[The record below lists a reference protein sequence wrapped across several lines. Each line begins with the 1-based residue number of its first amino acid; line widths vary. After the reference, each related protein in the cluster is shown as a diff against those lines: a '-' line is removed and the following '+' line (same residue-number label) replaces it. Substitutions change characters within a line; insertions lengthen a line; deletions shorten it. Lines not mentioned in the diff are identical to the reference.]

1 MRKNKNMKFTEKV
14 MKKIM
19 DIIKV
24 DGFYIVLHGDIS
36 VGIFDAEWKLSNNFY
51 FDNQK
56 EVDNFKE
63 ELLKLF
69 DNYCGEV
76 SIETFNERIAQI
88 EAEDKEMYES
98 YPVRYLIKD
107 GDNFKQTDSIAS
119 YGSSIGDGIHF
130 ELPNYMSE
138 DSYNGHDMKIINS
151 KDPEF
156 RKILLKEVNRL
167 ENEIK
172 NEEYTLMNAKRNLAL
187 IEKELKYGK

>member
-1 MRKNKNMKFTEKV
+1 MELTEKV

-19 DIIKV
+19 SIIKI
-24 DGFYIVLHGDIS
+24 DGFYIISHGDSS

-56 EVDNFKE
+56 EVDIFKE
-63 ELLKLF
+63 ELSKLF
-69 DNYCGEV
+69 ENYCGEV

-88 EAEDKEMYES
+88 EAENKEEYES
-98 YPVRYLIKD
+98 HSVRYLIKD
-107 GDNFKQTDSIAS
+107 GNDFKQTDSLAS
-119 YGSSIGDGIHF
+119 YSGSIGDGIHF

-138 DSYNGHDMKIINS
+138 DNYNGHDTKIINS
-151 KDPEF
+151 KNLEF
-156 RKILLKEVNRL
+156 RKILLKEANRL